1 MLLFCDLGVIRDH
14 LNSQALFRNIYIP
27 QQNLAQSNSNKK
39 ECAAPHCLVQT
50 QEKAMT
56 LRAPEQTNHNHN
68 HKLET
73 SSLQED
79 NREKIIPTNKSS

>member
-14 LNSQALFRNIYIP
+14 LHSQALFRNIYIP

-39 ECAAPHCLVQT
+39 ECEAPHCLVQT

-56 LRAPEQTNHNHN
+56 LRAPEQTNHNR
-68 HKLET
+68 KLEA

-79 NREKIIPTNKSS
+79 NREKDNPN